1 MQDSIRKSRLAT
13 LVGALVAALTA
24 TSAIVFLTAAP
35 AQAST
40 RYGYAGFSHGTLV
53 LGGLANS
60 GPQVGSWFGCTR
72 TVGLKKEN
80 KLANVDAP
88 GAIGAHTVATKT
100 ESHNDS
106 RGDGVTSIGN
116 AGDISIG
123 NLLSITGVQTFA
135 RAVHT
140 TSGYQTQ
147 AYSKFGGITILGI
160 PAPNL
165 LNPAPNTTVQLPGLG
180 YMQLNRQEFYKTP
193 QSATAK
199 TVAVL
204 IKSTVANDYL
214 PLGATVGILVTGAT
228 VGGPGVAVLRGQA
241 YTTQAN
247 VGTLVTSGQTSPQTT
262 CVGTNG
268 VPKTVNVAGITIP
281 SLATVNA
288 LSTTSVGTI
297 RTDLVSG
304 NMTSR
309 IGSVSLLGGRVELG
323 AISVRSSATKTAAG
337 KYYVSYTSSIASLKV
352 DGKSMAVPLPG
363 RTLTIPGLAT
373 ITFTKVTK
381 TSGFISVTAVEVK
394 VPSLNTTLTLAH
406 AESGI
411 IS

>member
-13 LVGALVAALTA
+13 LVGALIAALTA
-24 TSAIVFLTAAP
+24 TSALVFVTAAP
-35 AQAST
+35 AQASA
-40 RYGYAGFSHGTLV
+40 RYGYSGFSHGTLV

-72 TVGLKKEN
+72 AVGIKKQN
-80 KLANVDAP
+80 TLATVDAP
-88 GAIGAHTVATKT
+88 GLIGAKTVSTKT

-106 RGDGVTSIGN
+106 RGDGVTSTGN
-116 AGDISIG
+116 AGDITIG

-140 TSGYQTQ
+140 TTGYKTQ
-147 AYSKFGGITILGI
+147 SYSKFGGVKILGVSV
-160 PAPNL
+160 PSL
-165 LNPAPNTTVQLPGLG
+165 LNPAPNTTVQIPGLG
-180 YMQLNRQEFYKTP
+180 YIQLNRQEYYKTP

-214 PLGATVGILVTGAT
+214 PLNATVGVLVTGAT

-241 YTTQAN
+241 YTTQAK
-247 VGTLVTSGQTSPQTT
+247 VGNLVTSGQTSLQTT

-268 VPKTVNVAGITIP
+268 VPKTINVAGVTIP
-281 SLATVNA
+281 GVATVNA
-288 LSTTSVGTI
+288 VSTTSVGTI

-304 NMTSR
+304 NMTAR
-309 IGSVSLLGGRVELG
+309 IGSVSLLGGRIQLG

-352 DGKSMAVPLPG
+352 DGRTVTIPAAG

-381 TSGFISVTAVEVK
+381 TSGFVSVTGVEVRI
-394 VPSLNTTLTLAH
+394 PSLNTTVSLAH

-411 IS
+411 VS